1 MAQDLR
7 SSSLSRKDRQDLD
20 DLFYPIPLYGELLM
34 ALLFTL
40 SIIQEEKLTPVNGKT
55 AGISTFTKFASKN
68 KKRISKVLID
78 LPPH

>member
-7 SSSLSRKDRQDLD
+7 PSSSSRKDQQDLD

-40 SIIQEEKLTPVNGKT
+40 SIIQQ
-55 AGISTFTKFASKN
+55 N
-68 KKRISKVLID
+68 KLID
-78 LPPH
+78 LPPRYIDAGHADAAPAIRGVQVGLTLTLFP